1 MAKPLLN
8 ILYKRRIAMVEY
20 DNSKTFFEFE
30 MQRKTDRQKEL
41 AIELQGKEIDQMTNL
56 IKALIDYLVFFG
68 DESNVKDECKD
79 LLGKVTENRR
89 IAEKFRDMI

>member
-1 MAKPLLN
+1 
-8 ILYKRRIAMVEY
+8 MVEY
-20 DNSKTFFEFE
+20 DNSKTFLEFE

-41 AIELQGKEIDQMTNL
+41 AMELQNKEIDQMTNL
-56 IKALIDYLVFFG
+56 IKALIDYLVFFV
-68 DESNVKDECKD
+68 DESNVKDDCKD

>member
-1 MAKPLLN
+1 MAKPLVN
-8 ILYKRRIAMVEY
+8 ILYKRSKVMTKY

>member
-89 IAEKFRDMI
+89 MAEKFRDMI

>member
-1 MAKPLLN
+1 
-8 ILYKRRIAMVEY
+8 MVEY

-30 MQRKTDRQKEL
+30 MQRKTDRQKKL

-89 IAEKFRDMI
+89 ISEKFRDMI

>member
-1 MAKPLLN
+1 MAKPLVN
-8 ILYKRRIAMVEY
+8 ILYKRSKVMTKY

-41 AIELQGKEIDQMTNL
+41 AIELQNKEIDQMTNL

-89 IAEKFRDMI
+89 ISEKFRDMI

>member
-1 MAKPLLN
+1 MVKPLVN
-8 ILYKRRIAMVEY
+8 ILYKRRKLMVEY

-89 IAEKFRDMI
+89 ISEKFRDMI

>member
-41 AIELQGKEIDQMTNL
+41 AIELQNKEIDQMTNL

-68 DESNVKDECKD
+68 DESNVKDECKN

>member
-1 MAKPLLN
+1 MAKLLVN
-8 ILYKRRIAMVEY
+8 ILYKRRKAMVEY

-30 MQRKTDRQKEL
+30 IERKTDRQKEL
-41 AIELQGKEIDQMTNL
+41 AIELQGKEIDKMTNL

-89 IAEKFRDMI
+89 MAEKFRDMI

>member
-1 MAKPLLN
+1 
-8 ILYKRRIAMVEY
+8 MVEY

-30 MQRKTDRQKEL
+30 MQRKTDRQKKL
-41 AIELQGKEIDQMTNL
+41 AIELQAKEIDQMTNL
-56 IKALIDYLVFFG
+56 IKALIDYLVFFC
-68 DESNVKDECKD
+68 DESNLKDECKD

>member
-41 AIELQGKEIDQMTNL
+41 AIELQNKEIDQMTNL

>member
-30 MQRKTDRQKEL
+30 MERKTDRQKEL

>member
-1 MAKPLLN
+1 MNK
-8 ILYKRRIAMVEY
+8 Y

-89 IAEKFRDMI
+89 ISEKFRDMI

>member
-1 MAKPLLN
+1 MTK
-8 ILYKRRIAMVEY
+8 Y

-56 IKALIDYLVFFG
+56 IKALIDYLFFFG

>member
-41 AIELQGKEIDQMTNL
+41 AIELQNKEIDQMTNL

-68 DESNVKDECKD
+68 DESNLKDECKD

>member
-1 MAKPLLN
+1 
-8 ILYKRRIAMVEY
+8 MVEY

-30 MQRKTDRQKEL
+30 MRRKTDRQKEL

-89 IAEKFRDMI
+89 IAEKYRDMI

>member
-1 MAKPLLN
+1 
-8 ILYKRRIAMVEY
+8 MVEY
-20 DNSKTFFEFE
+20 DNSKTFLEFE

-41 AIELQGKEIDQMTNL
+41 AIELINKEIDRMTNL
-56 IKALIDYLVFFG
+56 IKALIDYSVFFG

-89 IAEKFRDMI
+89 MAEKFRDMI